1 MYNSKRETKK
11 IIELF
16 WSMKQNNVKKN
27 PEISSCIDDKL
38 PAREKFLFSEK
49 GFYRLHALC
58 PFAFILILHVLFLF
72 VSCKYVLSRNDDDF
86 FLLFQRQYLFIVN
99 RDEKLKQN
107 GIKELYIGSE
117 CYAERKELY

>member
-1 MYNSKRETKK
+1 ME
-11 IIELF
+11 
-16 WSMKQNNVKKN
+16 KN

-38 PAREKFLFSEK
+38 PAREKFLFSEKK

-72 VSCKYVLSRNDDDF
+72 VLCKYGLSRDDDDF
-86 FLLFQRQYLFIVN
+86 FPLFLRQYLFIVN

-107 GIKELYIGSE
+107 GIKELYIGCE